1 MNRWNRLLFLVGLS
15 FVSVLLLGPAAEVEA
30 CMTLTCQDVC
40 GDDCCRVSGSTIT
53 CGCGDLE
60 RLASFRPTIVNF
72 LSARR
77 ARISVEGYK
86 TTHLEPATDC
96 VTALSPVEGIERV
109 NAVTN
114 HNSDTG
120 QRFKEV
126 TFSPAERPG
135 RELALLAGE
144 EGLPLGDRGTW
155 FGFKSKITG
164 TVEDNVPNHFVI
176 DVTLKEGVSPEEFVQ
191 ALQTQGVFAT
201 SSSTPDGVPNPG
213 HHFFR
218 RLTSADVLVLFPQR
232 PEKPE
237 KGRP

>member
-15 FVSVLLLGPAAEVEA
+15 LVYVLLLGPAAEVEA
-30 CMTLTCQDVC
+30 CMTPSCEDVC
-40 GDDCCRVSGSTIT
+40 GDGCCIIRGSDIYCCNIET
-53 CGCGDLE
+53 
-60 RLASFRPTIVNF
+60 LASSPPVIVDF
-72 LSARR
+72 VGLRR
-77 ARISVEGYK
+77 ARITVQGYK

-120 QRFKEV
+120 HRFKEV

-144 EGLPLGDRGTW
+144 EGLPLGGQGTW

-164 TVEDNVPNHFVI
+164 TVADDLPNHFVI
-176 DVTLKEGVSPEEFVQ
+176 DVTLKEGVRPEDFIQ

-218 RLTSADVLVLFPQR
+218 RLTAADVLVLFPQR

>member
-1 MNRWNRLLFLVGLS
+1 MNRWNRFLFLVGLS
-15 FVSVLLLGPAAEVEA
+15 LVYVLLLATAAEVEA
-30 CMTLTCQDVC
+30 CMTPSCDLCGGTCC
-40 GDDCCRVSGSTIT
+40 HISGSDIY
-53 CGCGDLE
+53 CGCDLD
-60 RLASFRPTIVNF
+60 RATTPSPPTIVNF
-72 LSARR
+72 VSARR
-77 ARISVEGYK
+77 VRITVQGYK

-96 VTALSPVEGIERV
+96 VTAMSPVEGIERV

-120 QRFKEV
+120 HRFKEV

-144 EGLPLGDRGTW
+144 EGLPLGGQGTW

-164 TVEDNVPNHFVI
+164 TVEDDLRNHFVI
-176 DVTLKEGVSPEEFVQ
+176 DVTLKEGVSPEDFIQ

-218 RLTSADVLVLFPQR
+218 RLTAADVLVLFPPQR
-232 PEKPE
+232 EKPE